1 MTLQKHKVDNMKES
15 DAHMVMSWLTDA
27 IDSLEGDDIQKQDA
41 PLAANEEFSAINQS
55 TLATAGAGGLP
66 SPTSEDALTT
76 VAEEA
81 DVPIQASK
89 DAQKSKSKTNLPP
102 EMGRRDED
110 ATVAMPFLRRKAEKE
125 PDTESLEKAESVL
138 ALQKAL
144 LGIENIQAELEEA
157 VFTDPSY
164 IRKSFG
170 ISDAVALDDIS
181 DGTLLK
187 RLLTDS
193 KRPSE
198 EWWTSAITLAKTI
211 EGVTEP
217 SAFAAFLYYYP
228 DEFNAADFIEKTT
241 GSDTSAGGVN
251 ISVLSYDTKNFDIC
265 PGAVSAFESV
275 LACECDSVTD
285 TQALIVKAAKETDR
299 FLGMEK
305 KFLDKGSVNTNEVEE
320 MVRAIAAAHY
330 MIGQLSE
337 QLCTDFTDEFTFT
350 AMHVANV
357 LPLVDKGMDLDILE
371 KTHHGVEKV
380 DDLIYT
386 ENVDED
392 AVEDL
397 EEDEKETLE
406 EDRKDLESPAETG
419 PMARAAR
426 RPNVIMREE
435 IADDE
440 ETEYKRQPDTSGVGP
455 SGDAGIPDNVSA
467 APMSGLG
474 LSNDGGT

>member
-1 MTLQKHKVDNMKES
+1 
-15 DAHMVMSWLTDA
+15 
-27 IDSLEGDDIQKQDA
+27 
-41 PLAANEEFSAINQS
+41 
-55 TLATAGAGGLP
+55 
-66 SPTSEDALTT
+66 
-76 VAEEA
+76 
-81 DVPIQASK
+81 ASK

-392 AVEDL
+392 TVEDL

-435 IADDE
+435 
-440 ETEYKRQPDTSGVGP
+440 
-455 SGDAGIPDNVSA
+455 
-467 APMSGLG
+467 
-474 LSNDGGT
+474 